1 MRRPVLVMVALVLAS
16 GAVAAVDRLTP
27 LDPLRTAFSTL
38 YGTAEQALY
47 GTAERV
53 SSEATSI
60 KEASSPQEA
69 TPLKEELEA
78 ENARLRADLLLAR
91 QQAAD
96 SGQKSRLAEGVA
108 AHVVAFGRSQTF
120 TLDAGSED
128 GVRPDLTVVNAGGLV
143 GRVSWS
149 GPSTSTVTLI
159 TDPGTTFGARMAG
172 SGEMG
177 LVTGLPERGLLR
189 LRLLRADAEVRI
201 GDVVETL
208 GSANQ
213 RPYVSG
219 VPIGGVTEIEQTPGA
234 FTRAVLV
241 RPFARLS
248 APGLLTVVIP
258 DRAR

>member
-47 GTAERV
+47 GTAARV
-53 SSEATSI
+53 PGEATFL
-60 KEASSPQEA
+60 KEA
-69 TPLKEELEA
+69 TPPKEELEA
-78 ENARLRADLLLAR
+78 ENARLRADLLVAR

-108 AHVVAFGRSQTF
+108 AHVVAFGRSQMF
-120 TLDAGSED
+120 TLDVGGED
-128 GVRPDLTVVNAGGLV
+128 GVRTDLTVVNAHGLV

-234 FTRAVLV
+234 FTRTVLV

-258 DRAR
+258 DRAQMRAR